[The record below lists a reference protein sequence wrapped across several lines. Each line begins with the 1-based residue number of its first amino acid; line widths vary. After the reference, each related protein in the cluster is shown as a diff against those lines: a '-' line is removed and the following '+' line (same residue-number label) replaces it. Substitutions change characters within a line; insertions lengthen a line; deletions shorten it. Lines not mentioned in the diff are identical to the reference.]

1 MTLKAYE
8 MLFDKTQDQSIE
20 VLQAERDRLENSC
33 RHLQRSN
40 IELAFAQEEGPDPD
54 CKQAIEVLLT
64 SAAVQL
70 WSSCMAA

>member
-1 MTLKAYE
+1 

-40 IELAFAQEEGPDPD
+40 IELAFALQEEGPDPD
-54 CKQAIEVLLT
+54 FKQAIEVLLT